1 MASLQTWK
9 TPSLFIFLAALL
21 LATTLET
28 GAAELPQGGVAAEGG
43 EYTISAGSS
52 AEPRRE
58 DPSADLTERASSILH
73 FIAERVKAESENARQ
88 GKPEAIAVLA
98 SGIAVVILAVVVLA
112 FGVHKLRAR
121 CRRARNLAQWAEF
134 DSQVFVLMSNSTVPV
149 SSCPKV

>member
-1 MASLQTWK
+1 LWVS
-9 TPSLFIFLAALL
+9 I
-21 LATTLET
+21 
-28 GAAELPQGGVAAEGG
+28 ELPQAGVAAEGG

-52 AEPRRE
+52 VAVGLEAGRNTSAEPPRE

-73 FIAERVKAESENARQ
+73 FIAESVKAESENARQ

-112 FGVHKLRAR
+112 YGVHKLRAR
-121 CRRARNLAQWAEF
+121 RRRARNLAQWAEF

-149 SSCPKV
+149 PSCPKV